1 MQKNS
6 IQAAK
11 RQILVPFHGTN
22 LLLVEHDGQPYT
34 PMKPM
39 VTNIGLGW
47 VGQFEKVKENE
58 ARWSIRNI
66 RMVAEDGKQ
75 REQVCIPLRK
85 LPGWLMTMEPNK
97 IKNPEVRSRVVQY
110 QNECDDV
117 LWKYWTEGV
126 AINERM
132 AFSVNA
138 GDVLTGEQQ
147 ELLRLMVKTHVERLP
162 KIKQGAAA
170 TKVWSKLKAHFKVAY
185 RQIPQSEFTE
195 AVSIVTRT
203 AAEWEVLDAE
213 PKGES
218 DLVAVIEQMDA
229 LDALRRIL
237 SGDRWLL
244 SYDDDRWRLKLISH
258 DAYILTESQIVGL
271 IREPGVISERLLP
284 SIIAVAAER
293 LTHLS
298 PFRIE
303 SRAAA

>member
-1 MQKNS
+1 MLKNS
-6 IQAAK
+6 TEAVK
-11 RQILVPFHGTN
+11 RQISVPFYGAN
-22 LLLVEHDGQPYT
+22 LLLLEHDGQPYT
-34 PMKPM
+34 PMKPL
-39 VTNIGLGW
+39 VAAIGVSW
-47 VGQFEKVKENE
+47 QGQHEKMSANRERWGIKEILMPS
-58 ARWSIRNI
+58 AG
-66 RMVAEDGKQ
+66 GKQ
-75 REQVCIPLRK
+75 SAICIPVRK
-85 LPGWLMTMEPNK
+85 LFGWLMTMEPNK
-97 IKNPEVRSRVVQY
+97 IKNLGVRERVIQY

-132 AFSVNA
+132 AFAVNSD
-138 GDVLTGEQQ
+138 DVLTGEQQ
-147 ELLRLMVKTHVERLP
+147 EVLRLMVKTHVERLP
-162 KIKQGAAA
+162 KLKQGAAA

-203 AAEWEVLDAE
+203 AAEWEVLEAE
-213 PKGES
+213 PKQET
-218 DLVAVIEQMDA
+218 DLIAVIEQMDA

-244 SYDDDRWRLKLISH
+244 SFDDDRWRLKLISR
-258 DAYILTESQIVGL
+258 DAYILTEKQIVGL
-271 IREPGVISERLLP
+271 IGEPGIISERLLP

>member
-1 MQKNS
+1 MHKNS

-11 RQILVPFHGTN
+11 RQISVPFHGTN

-34 PMKPM
+34 PIRRIVEGM
-39 VTNIGLGW
+39 GLDW
-47 VGQFEKVKENE
+47 ASQFTKIKSRFKGCVVEITMQLPGDSQSRSTLCFLV
-58 ARWSIRNI
+58 
-66 RMVAEDGKQ
+66 RM
-75 REQVCIPLRK
+75 
-85 LPGWLMTMEPNK
+85 LPGWLYTINAGK
-97 IKNPEVRSRVVQY
+97 VRSDLREKVLAY
-110 QNECDDV
+110 QAECSDV

-138 GDVLTGEQQ
+138 DDVLTGEQQ
-147 ELLRLMVKTHVERLP
+147 EVLRLMVKTHVERLP

-213 PKGES
+213 PKGEA
-218 DLVAVIEQMDA
+218 DLIAVIEQMDA

-244 SYDDDRWRLKLISH
+244 SYDDDRWRLKLISR
-258 DAYILTESQIVGL
+258 DAYILTENQIVGL
-271 IREPGVISERLLP
+271 IREPGIISERLLP

-298 PFRIE
+298 PFRID